1 MTGVIMYNERL
12 AFLTGSWELLEAKF
26 VAPDGSTHMLWG
38 PSPSGFAIFTP
49 SGDFA
54 AHIMRAGRGRFGSDR
69 PTAAE
74 KQQVYDDYFSYF
86 GHILRFD
93 DAGRTMVSRVW
104 GASNPNW
111 VGGDQVRYLDI
122 ENRDHI
128 VFRTPPL
135 AYAGT
140 TVTGELRWR
149 RRGADAD
156 GEGATA

>member
-1 MTGVIMYNERL
+1 MYNERL
-12 AFLTGSWELLEAKF
+12 GFLTGSWQLLEAKF
-26 VAPDGSTHMLWG
+26 VTPDGSTHMLWG
-38 PSPSGFAIFTP
+38 PSPVGLAIFAP

-54 AHIMRAGRGRFGSDR
+54 AHVMRAGRGRFEGDR

-74 KQQVYDDYFSYF
+74 KQQAYDDYFSYF

-93 DAGRTMVSRVW
+93 AAGHTMVSRVW

-111 VGGDQVRYLDI
+111 IGGDQIRYLDI
-122 ENRDHI
+122 ETHDHI

-140 TVTGELRWR
+140 TVTGELRWQ
-149 RRGADAD
+149 RRGADA
-156 GEGATA
+156 A